1 MPYFVYKV
9 FSNKTLEPV
18 DVFDKYREA
27 KARTRELRAETPAD
41 ADFNYRLIYARHEAE
56 AVRLLTQ
63 KREPRPLGEDS

>member
-9 FSNKTLEPV
+9 FNNKTLEPV
-18 DVFDKYREA
+18 DVHDKYREA
-27 KARTRELRAETPAD
+27 KLRARELREQIPAD
-41 ADFNYRLIYARHEAE
+41 ADFTYRLIYARHETE